1 METKNVPEQNTIIFH
16 ITLDQAQTICEHFDM
31 NIDDL
36 EEYEI
41 AELLDRII
49 DEEL

>member
-1 METKNVPEQNTIIFH
+1 MNNDEIPEQDTILFH
-16 ITLDQAQTICEHFDM
+16 ITRDQAQTICEHFGVDLA
-31 NIDDL
+31 DL

-49 DEEL
+49 DEEI